1 MLYLSWDIG
10 IKNLSYCL
18 LKYNKELDDYKIVSW
33 EIINLVEDNNKKEEK
48 KCIMIQ
54 KNGKDCNRKSLFY
67 DKKTERYLCKVHTK
81 QVEEENIVDINNIIC
96 SHHKCKKKIVFECCN
111 PMIGYC
117 RVHSKKYM
125 KEGIEMN
132 EIKKINKSELKKN
145 EMNRISSKLINELD
159 SREFLLNADIITIE
173 NQPAMKNPKMKSI
186 QMVLYTYFLIRGMI
200 DENRIKKLLFLMAS
214 NKLKI
219 EFNKEVKENIIKEIH
234 GKYKDKYRRHKE
246 LSKKYCL
253 YYLENIEDKKWL
265 DYFNSHKKKDDLAD
279 TFLMNIYQIGIDK

>member
-18 LKYNKELDDYKIVSW
+18 LEYNKEKKDYKLISW
-33 EIINLVEDNNKKEEK
+33 EIINLVEEDNKKKEI
-48 KCIMIQ
+48 KCFMSQ
-54 KNGKDCNRKSLFY
+54 KNGKECNRKSCFY
-67 DKKTERYLCKVHTK
+67 DKKTDKYLCKVHSK
-81 QVEEENIVDINNIIC
+81 KVEECNIVDINNIIC
-96 SHHKCKKKIVFECCN
+96 SHNNCKKKITFECSN

-117 RVHSKKYM
+117 RVHSKKYI
-125 KEGIEMN
+125 KEGIELN

-159 SREFLLNADIITIE
+159 SREFLLNADTITIE

-200 DENRIKKLLFLMAS
+200 DENKIKNLLFLMAS
-214 NKLKI
+214 NKLKV
-219 EFNKEVKENIIKEIH
+219 EFDKEIQDKMNKEINSKH
-234 GKYKDKYRRHKE
+234 KDKYRRHKE

-253 YYLENIEDKKWL
+253 YYLENLEDKKWL
-265 DYFNSHKKKDDLAD
+265 EFFNSHKKKDDLAD